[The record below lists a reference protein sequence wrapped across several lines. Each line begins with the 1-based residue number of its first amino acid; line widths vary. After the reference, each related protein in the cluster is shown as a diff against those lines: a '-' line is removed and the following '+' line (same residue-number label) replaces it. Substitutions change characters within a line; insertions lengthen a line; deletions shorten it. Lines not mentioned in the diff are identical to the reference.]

1 MIEIKSKIS
10 GNVIHMVY
18 TQSEFTEQRTDL
30 VNPDNFIQCSHL
42 KLERGKT
49 FRPHKHI
56 WKEPTFK
63 SMIAQESWVIMRGS
77 VQVSFF
83 DLDGSHLSDIVLNQG
98 DVSFTLE
105 GGHNYLILE
114 DDTIVYE
121 YKTGPYTGQKN
132 DKEFIDE

>member
-10 GNVIHMVY
+10 GEVIHMVY
-18 TQSEFTEQRTDL
+18 TQSDFTKQRTEL
-30 VNPDNFIQCSHL
+30 VNADNFIQCSHL

-56 WKEPTFK
+56 WKEPTFN
-63 SMIAQESWVIMRGS
+63 SMIAQESWVVMRGS

-83 DLDGSHLSDIVLNQG
+83 DLDGSHLSDATLNQG
-98 DVSFTLE
+98 DVSFTLQ

-114 DDTIVYE
+114 DDTVVYE
-121 YKTGPYTGQKN
+121 YKTGPYTGQEN
-132 DKEFIDE
+132 DKEFIDQ

>member
-10 GNVIHMVY
+10 GKVIHMVY
-18 TQSEFTEQRTDL
+18 NQSEFTEQRTDL
-30 VNPDNFIQCSHL
+30 VSPDNFIQCSHL

-56 WKEPTFK
+56 WKEPSFK
-63 SMIAQESWVIMRGS
+63 SMIAQESWVIIRGS
-77 VQVSFF
+77 VQASFF
-83 DLDGSHLSDIVLNQG
+83 DLDGSHLSDVVLNQG

-132 DKEFIDE
+132 DKEFIDQ